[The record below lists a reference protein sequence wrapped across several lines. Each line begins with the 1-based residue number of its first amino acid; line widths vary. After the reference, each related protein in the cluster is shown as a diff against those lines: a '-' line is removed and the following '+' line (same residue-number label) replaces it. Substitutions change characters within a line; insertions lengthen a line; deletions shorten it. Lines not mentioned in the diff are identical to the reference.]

1 MDDGAILELFFAR
14 SESGITELDA
24 KYGAIF
30 HALAYNL
37 LGDREDAA
45 ECVNDAYFG
54 TWRAI
59 PPERPE
65 KLCSWVC
72 RVVRNTCV
80 DRLRRR
86 GAGKRGGSYE
96 LALDELDGCLVSPE
110 NVSDAVEL
118 NELTR
123 EIDNFLGSLSEENRV
138 IFLRRYWFA
147 DSIADIAGRVGMG
160 EKAVSVR
167 LTRIRKRLREYLK
180 QREVYV

>member
-30 HALAYNL
+30 HSLAYNL

-86 GAGKRGGSYE
+86 GAGKR
-96 LALDELDGCLVSPE
+96 
-110 NVSDAVEL
+110 
-118 NELTR
+118 
-123 EIDNFLGSLSEENRV
+123 FLGSLSEENRV

-147 DSIADIAGRVGMG
+147 DSIADIAGRMGMG

>member
-1 MDDGAILELFFAR
+1 MDDSAILELFFAR
-14 SESGITELDA
+14 SEAGISELDA

-30 HALAYNL
+30 HSLAYNL

-54 TWRAI
+54 AWRAI

-86 GAGKRGGSYE
+86 GAGKRRGEYE
-96 LALDELDGCLVSPE
+96 LALDELDGCLAAPDSVSE
-110 NVSDAVEL
+110 AVEL
-118 NELTR
+118 DELTQ
-123 EIDNFLGSLSEENRV
+123 EIDRFLGSLNEESRV

-147 DSIADIAGRVGMG
+147 DSISDIAGRMGLG

-167 LTRIRKRLREYLK
+167 LTRIRKKLREYLK
-180 QREVYV
+180 QRGVYI